1 MPPFGTA
8 LIREPQVTVDHYAE
22 YLEVA
27 QFGTAEASPALFE
40 YMRRKYQNR
49 RIDLVIAITNDS
61 LQFVMDHRELFPD
74 APIVFAG
81 LAVPD
86 ESARSNGHGI
96 AAVRVGSVYAQT
108 LKLALALHPSTG
120 HVFVVAGSPNKANV
134 DAVQAE
140 LNDFSAHV
148 QMTYVNLDTLPALRD
163 AVKAAPPDSLVLHI
177 WQRQSETHGR

>member
-1 MPPFGTA
+1 MPSIGVVCPALSAQERPSKNVLTIHSGDEFFPSNAVLDAAIRAA
-8 LIREPQVTVDHYAE
+8 LISGDKVTVDYYAE

-27 QFGTAEASPALFE
+27 RFGTAEASAALFE
-40 YMRRKYQNR
+40 YVRRKFRNR

-74 APIVFAG
+74 APVVFAG

-86 ESARSNGHGI
+86 ESARRNGHGI

-120 HVFVVAGSPNKANV
+120 HVFVVAGSPSKANI
-134 DAVQAE
+134 
-140 LNDFSAHV
+140 
-148 QMTYVNLDTLPALRD
+148 D
-163 AVKAAPPDSLVLHI
+163 AVKPSSTVFLHAC
-177 WQRQSETHGR
+177 R